1 MGFFTSLGF
10 SRKSMMIVSRFN
22 LESNDQ
28 KPLIFIV
35 QNHTPNTLVAPPALL
50 LVTLINS
57 KKPKKIQPFLK
68 IKNANSLALYV
79 LAFCTAAVC
88 SYSFIHSFSLPVDVD
103 DHHIE

>member
-1 MGFFTSLGF
+1 MGFFTWLGF
-10 SRKSMMIVSRFN
+10 SRKSMMIVPRFN

-57 KKPKKIQPFLK
+57 KKNQ
-68 IKNANSLALYV
+68 KNP
-79 LAFCTAAVC
+79 AF
-88 SYSFIHSFSLPVDVD
+88 F
-103 DHHIE
+103 EN